1 MKKNKTYQTREDDE
15 TLNVVSEPAVAYLVN
30 PNTYTPQQSI
40 SKSRDGVSKFRAL
53 KLAEMLN
60 LTITELCS
68 VLHISERTLQRY
80 HEDDKLSVESSEKI
94 IMLANLAK
102 HGEEVFE
109 SLRNF
114 NKWLKSKPEI
124 LNGETP
130 LSYLDTAFGF
140 QHIDNILG
148 RIEHGVYS

>member
-1 MKKNKTYQTREDDE
+1 MKEYKNLEDE
-15 TLNVVSEPAVAYLVN
+15 PINIVSEPMVSYLVSS
-30 PNTYTPQQSI
+30 NTFSPQQNI
-40 SKSRDGVSKFRAL
+40 SKSRLGIDKIRAT

-60 LTITELCS
+60 LSIAEICS
-68 VLHISERTLQRY
+68 ILHISERTWQRY
-80 HEDDKLSVESSEKI
+80 DVSDKLSPESSEKI

-102 HGEEVFE
+102 HGEEVFN
-109 SLRNF
+109 SLQGF
-114 NKWLKSKPEI
+114 GKWLKSTPEI
-124 LNGETP
+124 LNRETP